1 MKFETARI
9 HFLGIGVTF
18 FAAKL
23 PIILYRAPPFS
34 RNIR

>member
-9 HFLGIGVTF
+9 QFLGIWVTF

-23 PIILYRAPPFS
+23 PIIKQAPHLLAV
-34 RNIR
+34 I